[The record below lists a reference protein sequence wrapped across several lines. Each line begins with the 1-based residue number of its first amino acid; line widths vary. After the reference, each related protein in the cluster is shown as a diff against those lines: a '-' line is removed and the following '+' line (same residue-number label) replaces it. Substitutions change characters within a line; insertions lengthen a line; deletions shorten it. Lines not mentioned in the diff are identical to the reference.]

1 MLFTIVQELFSQLLK
16 FLQSHCKH
24 LNFECLFPIICL
36 FPAFQEI
43 VKHFCRWSCISYSQ
57 TFNPQGFSLSQNL
70 NSPPVCAAGA
80 GLVLF
85 CRAVFLLLLSEL
97 LSVSCQGL
105 LSNVW
110 RGVKPVGQHK
120 CQGLPGD
127 TAVSSPS
134 AGQFP
139 LGRSPWWAEM
149 CEGVAT
155 LANTA
160 LLLTPGVLSRVTRRP
175 WSCCWAGRSQVLP
188 RGAGCGVSL
197 RGCLPTLWTPCVTL
211 CPRVSAAFCDL
222 SGGGLPG
229 MNSWCLSFVSLTP
242 CPFLP
247 PDLPPS
253 FPSVVTSA
261 GRLHTPHSFGPA
273 GSHHGIPLLS
283 L

>member
-1 MLFTIVQELFSQLLK
+1 MS
-16 FLQSHCKH
+16 
-24 LNFECLFPIICL
+24 
-36 FPAFQEI
+36 
-43 VKHFCRWSCISYSQ
+43 
-57 TFNPQGFSLSQNL
+57 
-70 NSPPVCAAGA
+70 
-80 GLVLF
+80 
-85 CRAVFLLLLSEL
+85 AVFLLLLSEL

-110 RGVKPVGQHK
+110 RGVRPVGQQK

-139 LGRSPWWAEM
+139 LGRSPWWAEV
-149 CEGVAT
+149 CVGVAT

-197 RGCLPTLWTPCVTL
+197 RRRLPTLWTPCVT
-211 CPRVSAAFCDL
+211 CPRVSAASCGL
-222 SGGGLPG
+222 SGGGLPDV
-229 MNSWCLSFVSLTP
+229 NRCLSFVSLTP

-247 PDLPPS
+247 LDLPPS
-253 FPSVVTSA
+253 FQNVVTSA
-261 GRLHTPHSFGPA
+261 GRHHTPRSFGPV